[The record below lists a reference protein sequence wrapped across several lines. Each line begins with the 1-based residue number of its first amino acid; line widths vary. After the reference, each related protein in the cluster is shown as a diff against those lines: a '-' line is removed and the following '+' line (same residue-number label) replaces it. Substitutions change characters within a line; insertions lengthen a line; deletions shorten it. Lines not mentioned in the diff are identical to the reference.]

1 MFFTNRKKIIRSREV
16 NDLFPVFP
24 EYIYAFRGIKWCYV
38 MYFIMVQT
46 RTDSK
51 IEDERELEMEEYVQ
65 IVRFYFYRSF
75 FSMVSDDNLISIY
88 KQNLIIYIFLDFI
101 IRE

>member
-1 MFFTNRKKIIRSREV
+1 
-16 NDLFPVFP
+16 
-24 EYIYAFRGIKWCYV
+24 